1 MSLMTHLTA
10 HPWIF
15 SLESML
21 AVVNRSTTGLA
32 YSTPREVL
40 SLPCMQTLFI
50 FLLLILRFPPTVL
63 VNLGILFALLVM
75 LLIMIRASHDPF
87 RIAGEGH
94 PKIILRYLFFFFRF
108 YLWLLQ
114 KHEDLF
120 WFIVYK
126 GMFFFLDFGSWH
138 GWSRDDSCHCVS
150 NSKGKGN
157 LLPTCTMPEA
167 FYYFSF

>member
-1 MSLMTHLTA
+1 MDL
-10 HPWIF
+10 F
-15 SLESML
+15 
-21 AVVNRSTTGLA
+21 TGVDVGSSEQVPNWA
-32 YSTPREVL
+32 CIQYSKRGLVIAMHAD
-40 SLPCMQTLFI
+40 SFI
-50 FLLLILRFPPTVL
+50 FLLLILRFPHTVL
-63 VNLGILFALLVM
+63 VNLEILFVLLVM
-75 LLIMIRASHDPF
+75 LLIMIWASHDPF

-126 GMFFFLDFGSWH
+126 GMFLFLDFGSWH

-157 LLPTCTMPEA
+157 LLPTCTMPEP